1 MNGVASL
8 AFRIA
13 LAALVASPIGGCCYS
28 SPSDVPSSQFIV
40 QTLNQLVD
48 PHRAIVMVEFWN
60 AISAT
65 MDEAWDIIGQLRVDL
80 KAEDRTDEGSRL
92 RDSGNDKSFD
102 VQEHLDQYLAGI
114 EEEIQGRSSL
124 QVLLHSEKLG
134 ISYEYPPGGKD
145 VPFHIASIGKVFT
158 ATLICM
164 LAERGAISLDD
175 PIVKYLPESSLESL
189 FVFEGK
195 DYAEQVTI
203 RELLTHT
210 SGVADYVEDP
220 VTNGAPFM
228 ELVLNNPDTYWT
240 PEMLLAFSR
249 DNQHAVGRPG
259 DLFHYSDTGYV
270 LLGRIIENRTSKP
283 FHVNLHDEFFTPLEM
298 NDSYLMFR
306 SEPANQPKKPIQK
319 TWLNDTEISQFTSLS
334 SDWAGGGIVSTP
346 ADILKFHTALR
357 DGQLISP
364 DLLGQMETATNQ
376 FMPGI
381 NYGMGMMEIDFQG
394 LSPMLSGLPPVTG
407 HIGIWGT
414 HMFYDSTT
422 DTYIIINLGSASYMN
437 TSFEVLIE
445 LMSTIRSVRN

>member
-13 LAALVASPIGGCCYS
+13 LAALVALPIGGCCDP
-28 SPSDVPSSQFIV
+28 SPSEVPSSQFIV

-48 PHRAIVMVEFWN
+48 LHRAIVKVEFWN
-60 AISAT
+60 AISPT

-80 KAEDRTDEGSRL
+80 KGEDRTYEGSRL
-92 RDSGNDKSFD
+92 RDSGDNKSFD

-114 EEEIQGRSSL
+114 EDQIQDRSSL
-124 QVLLHSEKLG
+124 QVLLHSETLG
-134 ISYEYPPGGKD
+134 VSYEYPPDGKD

-158 ATLICM
+158 ATLVCM
-164 LAERGAISLDD
+164 LAERGAVSLDD
-175 PIVKYLPESSLESL
+175 PIVDYMPESSLENL
-189 FVFEGK
+189 FVFEEK

-220 VTNGAPFM
+220 VINGTLFL
-228 ELVLNNPDTYWT
+228 ELILSNPDTYWT

-249 DNQHAVGRPG
+249 DNQHAVGKPG

-270 LLGRIIENRTSKP
+270 LLGRIIENVTSKP
-283 FHVNLHDEFFTPLEM
+283 FHVNLHDEFFKPLNM

-306 SEPANQPKKPIQK
+306 SEPANQPKKPVQK
-319 TWLNDTEISQFTSLS
+319 TWLSDTEISQFTSLS

-346 ADILKFHTALR
+346 ADLLRFHMALR

-364 DLLGQMETATNQ
+364 DLLGQMVTATNQ

-381 NYGMGMMEIDFQG
+381 KYGMGMMEVDFQG
-394 LSPMLSGLPPVTG
+394 LSPMLSGFPTVTG

-414 HMFYDSTT
+414 HMFYDRTT
-422 DTYIIINLGSASYMN
+422 DTYIIINLGSSSCMN

-445 LMSTIRSVRN
+445 LMSTIRSVGN

>member
-1 MNGVASL
+1 MDRVVNL
-8 AFRIA
+8 AFLIA
-13 LAALVASPIGGCCYS
+13 LAVLVALPIGGCFES
-28 SPSDVPSSQFIV
+28 SPSEVPPSAFIG
-40 QTLNQLVD
+40 QTLHQVVT
-48 PHRAIVMVEFWN
+48 HHGAIVMVGFGEV
-60 AISAT
+60 IST
-65 MDEAWDIIGQLRVDL
+65 IMDEARYKISQLRVDL
-80 KAEDRTDEGSRL
+80 KAKDRGDEGGRL
-92 RDSGNDKSFD
+92 RDPGDGQSLD

-114 EEEIQGRSSL
+114 EEQIQGQSSL
-124 QVLLHSEKLG
+124 QVLLYSEKLG
-134 ISYEYPPGGKD
+134 VSYEYPPGGKD
-145 VPFHIASIGKVFT
+145 VSFHTASIGKVFT
-158 ATLICM
+158 AALICM

-175 PIVKYLPESSLESL
+175 PIVNYLPEPSSECL

-220 VTNGAPFM
+220 VINGAPFL
-228 ELVLNNPDTYWT
+228 ELVLNNRDTYWT

-259 DLFHYSDTGYV
+259 DVFHYSDTGYV
-270 LLGRIIENRTSKP
+270 LLGRIIENATSKP

-306 SEPANQPKKPIQK
+306 SEPANQPKKPVQK

-346 ADILKFHTALR
+346 ADLLRFHMALR

-364 DLLGQMETATNQ
+364 DLLGQMEAATNQ

-381 NYGMGMMEIDFQG
+381 NYGMGMMEVDFQG

-407 HIGIWGT
+407 HVGIWGT
-414 HMFYDSTT
+414 HMFYDRTT
-422 DTYIIINLGSASYMN
+422 DTYIIINLGSSSCMN

-445 LMSTIRSVRN
+445 LMSTIRSVGN